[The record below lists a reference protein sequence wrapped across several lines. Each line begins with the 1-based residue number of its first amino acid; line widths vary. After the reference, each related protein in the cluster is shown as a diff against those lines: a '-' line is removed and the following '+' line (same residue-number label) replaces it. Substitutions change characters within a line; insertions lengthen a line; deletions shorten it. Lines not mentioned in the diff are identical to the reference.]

1 MTRTIMHVEDDPLV
15 ADAVKEM
22 LEAEGWRVITCKDGG
37 AAMREFLNQ
46 TPFDLLI
53 TDHQLPDLSGVAL
66 VGYVRQHLPAR
77 ASVPIIMFSGVECAG
92 SALYAGVDVFLKKPA
107 EGALLVSTIER
118 LLQGA

>member
-1 MTRTIMHVEDDPLV
+1 MSLTILHVEDDPLV
-15 ADAVKEM
+15 ADSVKEM
-22 LEAEGWRVITCKDGG
+22 LEAQGWRVISCVNGG

-53 TDHQLPDLSGVAL
+53 TDNRLPDISGAAL
-66 VGYVRQHLPAR
+66 VGYVRQHLKER
-77 ASVPIIMFSGVECAG
+77 STVPIIMFSGDDDAG
-92 SALYAGVDVFLKKPA
+92 SAYFAGVNMFLKKPA